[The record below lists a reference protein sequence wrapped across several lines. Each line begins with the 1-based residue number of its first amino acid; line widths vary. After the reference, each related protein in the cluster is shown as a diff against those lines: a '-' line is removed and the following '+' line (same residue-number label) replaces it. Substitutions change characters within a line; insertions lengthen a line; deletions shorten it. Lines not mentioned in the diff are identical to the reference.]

1 MIGDPHIVTLDGLK
15 YTFNGHGEF
24 TLIETTNAITNF
36 ILQGRMVPIVKSSG
50 EFADATIFSAL
61 VARQEDSDTV
71 QFELSRRGLDVLIN
85 GDMVQFGDLN
95 ERQFNNVTVNNL
107 ENFTYSATF
116 TSGVYIKVK
125 ETNAII
131 SLVNVVL
138 PSKFR
143 GRTEG
148 LLGNYNG
155 DPTDDLQPKSS
166 NASISVNSTIQELHM
181 NFGITCKSH
190 IPLMLTSLIPLFL
203 CTGIINNERDSLFSY
218 GVGKEWS
225 EFYSPQFIPTYHI
238 DNSSTLADEVCGE
251 DLFCRFDIAAT
262 GRTDIAVSTL
272 EGSLNVQL
280 VVNLSFPG
288 MVFVHIHTYVHG

>member
-24 TLIETTNAITNF
+24 TLIQTDNATANF
-36 ILQGRMVPIVKSSG
+36 ILQGRMVPIVRSSG
-50 EFADATIFSAL
+50 ELAEATIFSAL

-85 GDMVQFGDLN
+85 GDMVQFGALD
-95 ERQFNNVTVNNL
+95 ERQFNNVTVNYLGNS
-107 ENFTYSATF
+107 TYSAMF

-125 ETNAII
+125 ETDAII
-131 SLVNVVL
+131 SLVNIVL

-166 NASISVNSTIQELHM
+166 NGPISVDSTIQEVHM
-181 NFGITCKSH
+181 NFGITCKLCTNH
-190 IPLMLTSLIPLFL
+190 CKYNLTHSPIL
-203 CTGIINNERDSLFSY
+203 CTGIINTERDSLFSY
-218 GVGKEWS
+218 GVGEEWS
-225 EFYSPQFIPTYHI
+225 EFYSPQFTPTYHI
-238 DNSSTLADEVCGE
+238 DTSSSLADEVCGE
-251 DLFCRFDIAAT
+251 DLFCRFDLAAT
-262 GRTDIAVSTL
+262 GRTNIAVSTL

-288 MVFVHIHTYVHG
+288 MVFMHL